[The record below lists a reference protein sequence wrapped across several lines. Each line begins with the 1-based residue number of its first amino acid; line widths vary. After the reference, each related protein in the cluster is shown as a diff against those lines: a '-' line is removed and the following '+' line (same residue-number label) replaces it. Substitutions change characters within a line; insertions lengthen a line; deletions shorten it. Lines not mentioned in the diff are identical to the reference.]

1 MLSDD
6 SDDDKSCWIG
16 SNVVGGMMSGVVFLS
31 SIVLLLFIE
40 SVVGTDAAVAAEG
53 V

>member
-16 SNVVGGMMSGVVFLS
+16 SNVVGGKMSGVVFLS
-31 SIVLLLFIE
+31 SIVLLFIE
-40 SVVGTDAAVAAEG
+40 SDVGTDAAAAAEG